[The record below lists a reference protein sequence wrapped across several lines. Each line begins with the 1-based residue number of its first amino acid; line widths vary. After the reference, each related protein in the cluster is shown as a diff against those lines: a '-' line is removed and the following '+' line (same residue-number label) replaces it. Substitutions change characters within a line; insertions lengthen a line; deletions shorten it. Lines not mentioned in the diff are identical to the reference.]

1 MGDGFKKELN
11 PTFLLV
17 RRCVGSSNENF
28 EISHT
33 FPNKVTNTSTSA
45 QVQTGHRNEFQMM
58 SEELQILVLAKK
70 IKKER
75 IKSLVTNLDNV
86 DVGVEELEGSLESLY
101 MRI

>member
-1 MGDGFKKELN
+1 
-11 PTFLLV
+11 
-17 RRCVGSSNENF
+17 
-28 EISHT
+28 
-33 FPNKVTNTSTSA
+33 
-45 QVQTGHRNEFQMM
+45 MM